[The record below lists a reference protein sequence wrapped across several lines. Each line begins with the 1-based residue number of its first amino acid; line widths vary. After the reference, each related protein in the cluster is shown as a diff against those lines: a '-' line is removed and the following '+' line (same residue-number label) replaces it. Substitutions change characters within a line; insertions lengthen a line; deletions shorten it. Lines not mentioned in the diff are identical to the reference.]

1 MEMYFSSTASTEKNW
16 GKKFVNYL
24 QRRNELTFQDV
35 KFHAR
40 NECVRFGRPGVTGA
54 IEKVK
59 MITAAALLL
68 SPGVLHTLPCLPS

>member
-1 MEMYFSSTASTEKNW
+1 M
-16 GKKFVNYL
+16 NYL

-40 NECVRFGRPGVTGA
+40 NKCVRFGRPGVTGA

-59 MITAAALLL
+59 MIAAALLL
-68 SPGVLHTLPCLPS
+68 RPRSAPYFTVFTQLKLLIHHGKGNFLYAL